1 MKKITVPHI
10 LEMKKEGRKIPVLT
24 AYTFTISRMLDNAG
38 IPVLLVGDSVGM
50 VEAGYDTTL
59 PVTVDEMVYH
69 TMAVARGRKMAL
81 VVSDMPFLS
90 YQVSAAEAKTNAG
103 RLVKE
108 GGAEA
113 VKVEGGVRSSDVIKA
128 ITDMDIPV
136 MAHIGLTP
144 QSVHRMGGYRVQGK
158 GRSEAETLLADARAV
173 EEAGAFSVVL
183 ECMPSKLAEK
193 ITATLSIPTIGIGAG
208 PHTDGQVLVVNDMLG
223 LKCDGPDPKF
233 VKRYADLKAVITSSV
248 ENYIKDVEEGRFP
261 AKEHS
266 YF

>member
-1 MKKITVPHI
+1 
-10 LEMKKEGRKIPVLT
+10 LQE
-24 AYTFTISRMLDNAG
+24 
-38 IPVLLVGDSVGM
+38 
-50 VEAGYDTTL
+50 VE
-59 PVTVDEMVYH
+59 
-69 TMAVARGRKMAL
+69 K
-81 VVSDMPFLS
+81 
-90 YQVSAAEAKTNAG
+90 AKTNAG

-113 VKVEGGVRSSDVIKA
+113 VKVEGGVRSVSAIKA

-144 QSVHRMGGYRVQGK
+144 QSVHKMGGYRVQGK
-158 GRSEAETLLADARAV
+158 GKLEAETLINDARAVSEAEVLLNDARAV

-183 ECMPSKLAEK
+183 EGIPSKLAEK
-193 ITATLSIPTIGIGAG
+193 VTASLTIPTIGIGAG

-233 VKRYADLKAVITSSV
+233 VKRYVDLKKVITSSV
-248 ENYIKDVEEGRFP
+248 EQYIKDVEGGRFP